1 MRRIRVEAE
10 KCSGCRLCEMAC
22 SFSHEGRFSPS
33 LSRVS
38 VIKED
43 RYGLDYPVYCH
54 QCEAC
59 PSIEACPTG
68 ALTRRELGVIHVDE
82 ACTGCG
88 ACVDACP
95 YDAVK
100 LNGSRPLICDLCGG
114 EPACVERCPTEAL
127 AFVDCEGEAECPE
140 EIFQAMLRR
149 WGIVG

>member
-1 MRRIRVEAE
+1 
-10 KCSGCRLCEMAC
+10 
-22 SFSHEGRFSPS
+22 
-33 LSRVS
+33 
-38 VIKED
+38 
-43 RYGLDYPVYCH
+43 
-54 QCEAC
+54 
-59 PSIEACPTG
+59 
-68 ALTRRELGVIHVDE
+68 
-82 ACTGCG
+82 
-88 ACVDACP
+88 CVDACP